1 MPTQNLI
8 PIEKICSHYKI
19 EYSFFNTLVEVG
31 LVEVKIYEENTYIYQ
46 DKIGDIEKI
55 IRLNTELNVNIEGID
70 IILNL
75 LKKEVRLQ
83 EEVTTLQNRLR
94 LYENN

>member
-19 EYSFFNTLVEVG
+19 EYSFFNALVEVG